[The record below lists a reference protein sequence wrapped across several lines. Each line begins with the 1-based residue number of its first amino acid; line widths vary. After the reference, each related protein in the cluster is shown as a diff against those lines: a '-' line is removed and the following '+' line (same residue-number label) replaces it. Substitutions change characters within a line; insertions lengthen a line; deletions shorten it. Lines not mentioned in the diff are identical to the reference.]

1 MINLLIAM
9 NVILIALVIILLA
22 VKNTKQK
29 NVMSSL
35 EDIELIEFQQN
46 LKDLINELHKLAE
59 TKIQEMDKKKNETEE
74 IVAAAETK
82 IKEMKYLIDRNQLI
96 RKSEYKAAI
105 SAGAIPDTPLFAD
118 TAKKAADETAR
129 KAKPA
134 PAKFVMNEMP
144 EENRKKSNAAAAA
157 GSGRG
162 MDKYDYINNLARN
175 GMSTEEIS
183 KVTGMPRGEIEL
195 IKSIKK

>member
-1 MINLLIAM
+1 MINLLIVL
-9 NVILIALVIILLA
+9 NIFLIVLVVFILA
-22 VKNTKQK
+22 VKKSKQK
-29 NVMSSL
+29 NVMSNL

-46 LKDLINELHKLAE
+46 LKELINELHKLAE
-59 TKIQEMDKKKNETEE
+59 TKIQELDKKKKETEE
-74 IVAAAETK
+74 ILASADTK

-105 SAGAIPDTPLFAD
+105 ASGVPQDAPLF
-118 TAKKAADETAR
+118 TETPKKPADETAR

-134 PAKFVMNEMP
+134 ASKFVMNEIP
-144 EENRKKSNAAAAA
+144 EESRKKNGTPAANP
-157 GSGRG
+157 GKG
-162 MDKYDYINNLARN
+162 MDKYDYISNLARN